1 MDTSQTLLSTGV
13 SIASYILYKIAQRY
27 YIRSGCHN
35 STIEIVIVNKEA
47 EKEEKEHEKEEKE
60 AEKEEKKLSIVEE
73 RKRSIV

>member
-1 MDTSQTLLSTGV
+1 MDTRQTLISAGI

-47 EKEEKEHEKEEKE
+47 EKEEKEAEEKE
-60 AEKEEKKLSIVEE
+60 QKEKPV
-73 RKRSIV
+73 V